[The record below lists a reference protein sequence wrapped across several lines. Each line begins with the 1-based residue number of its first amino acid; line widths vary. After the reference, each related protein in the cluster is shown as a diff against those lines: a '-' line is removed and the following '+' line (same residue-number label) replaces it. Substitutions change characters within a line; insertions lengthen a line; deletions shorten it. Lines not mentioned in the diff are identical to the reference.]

1 MMNVVDYLSV
11 PWIFMIGLLFW
22 YSVTAIGLELW
33 NRWFARPRQ
42 IPIQHREGVRDRCSG
57 AASGESRGAEIR
69 RSARGITS

>member
-42 IPIQHREGVRDRCSG
+42 G
-57 AASGESRGAEIR
+57 SRPA
-69 RSARGITS
+69 